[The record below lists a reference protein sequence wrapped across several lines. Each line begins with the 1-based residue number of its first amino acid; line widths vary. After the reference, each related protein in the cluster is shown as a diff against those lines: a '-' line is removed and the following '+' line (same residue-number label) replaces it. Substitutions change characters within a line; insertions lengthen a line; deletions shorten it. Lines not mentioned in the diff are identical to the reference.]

1 MLYSLVTCWSSAK
14 VSRRD
19 VSSKD
24 AVFARFVALSA
35 LDPLLFQCNRV
46 KQKTNSP
53 GPGAPS
59 PGPRPRA
66 LGGRDGPGARAGA
79 LGTGFRARGPVTPS
93 GGKEGAFREKSA
105 LGPARAGLDLPGES
119 AAFLSLWVVVFVSN
133 RSILY
138 LRRGTLALLCCTSF
152 FSEGSSSAFLASK
165 RSSRLL
171 LFCSLFQARR
181 ARLLRGECRV
191 GFTFGAICES
201 TEML

>member
-1 MLYSLVTCWSSAK
+1 MWCCAKLAVLALLSAEAVDLEADK
-14 VSRRD
+14 SRRNTNKEEFVVAANGD
-19 VSSKD
+19 AAASARPLMRSEAAHGADLRDDGPLPDKGPLGPLSPLPTQAPPGGEGSSVSGK
-24 AVFARFVALSA
+24 VR
-35 LDPLLFQCNRV
+35 PR
-46 KQKTNSP
+46 T
-53 GPGAPS
+53 GPG
-59 PGPRPRA
+59 
-66 LGGRDGPGARAGA
+66 RAG
-79 LGTGFRARGPVTPS
+79 
-93 GGKEGAFREKSA
+93 
-105 LGPARAGLDLPGES
+105 PAGRIGS
-119 AAFLSLWVVVFVSN
+119 ISLSLGCGFVSN